1 MVLMSEIGIL
11 IPAAGKG
18 SRMGK
23 KMNKQFLDLLGKPVI
38 YHTIKSFLD
47 WQRDFE
53 LNIVLAAAEI
63 DYFKQKILPL
73 FSDYQQQFNIVAG
86 GKSRKESVNNGL
98 QNFSDK
104 VKYVIIHDG
113 ARPMI
118 KKELIE
124 KSFQAVKKYDAVSC
138 GVRVKDTIKVVENSF
153 SKKTLA
159 RDSLRAIQ
167 TPQAFKLDLIKKA
180 HHNYRKDKAL
190 DDATLVE
197 ELGEKVYIVEGDY
210 SNFKITT
217 PEDLKPAEI
226 ILKERFNV

>member
-1 MVLMSEIGIL
+1 MSEIGVL

-23 KMNKQFLDLLGKPVI
+23 KINKQFLELLGKPVI

-47 WQRDFE
+47 WQHDFE
-53 LNIVLAAAEI
+53 LNIVLAPAEI
-63 DYFKQKILPL
+63 DYFKQNILPL
-73 FSDYQQQFNIVAG
+73 FSDYQQKFNLVAG
-86 GKSRKESVNNGL
+86 GMSRKESVNNGL

-113 ARPMI
+113 ARPML

-124 KSFQAVKKYDAVSC
+124 RSYQAAKKYDAVSC

-167 TPQAFKLDLIKKA
+167 TPQAFNIDLIKKA
-180 HHNYRKDKAL
+180 HKNYKKNKAL
-190 DDATLVE
+190 DDASLVE

-210 SNFKITT
+210 NNFKITT

-226 ILKERFNV
+226 ILKERINV

>member
-1 MVLMSEIGIL
+1 MSEIGIL

-113 ARPMI
+113 ARP
-118 KKELIE
+118 
-124 KSFQAVKKYDAVSC
+124 VSY
-138 GVRVKDTIKVVENSF
+138 THL
-153 SKKTLA
+153 TLPTK
-159 RDSLRAIQ
+159 R
-167 TPQAFKLDLIKKA
+167 
-180 HHNYRKDKAL
+180 
-190 DDATLVE
+190 
-197 ELGEKVYIVEGDY
+197 IV
-210 SNFKITT
+210 
-217 PEDLKPAEI
+217 
-226 ILKERFNV
+226 